1 MRVRGQDKEQTMRWI
16 VAALLAAA
24 AFAVFPA
31 TSEARDGCGRGW
43 YFDGVA
49 CRPQAAAPRYAPGY
63 GYGPYRRPGA
73 RTWQGCPP
81 GQVPTGRG
89 DCRPWYPTR
98 GSECPPGYTL
108 QSGRCKPYRGY

>member
-1 MRVRGQDKEQTMRWI
+1 MRWI

-49 CRPQAAAPRYAPGY
+49 CRPQAGGPGYGPGYGGPRLNAAPRVHVE
-63 GYGPYRRPGA
+63 
-73 RTWQGCPP
+73 CPP
-81 GQVPTGRG
+81 GTVMDR
-89 DCRPWYPTR
+89 DRWNRPYCKPWRPMR

>member
-1 MRVRGQDKEQTMRWI
+1 MRWI

-24 AFAVFPA
+24 ALAAFPG

-49 CRPQAAAPRYAPGY
+49 CRPQSAAPRYYGGY
-63 GYGPYRRPGA
+63 RYYGGA
-73 RTWQGCPP
+73 RTWQDCPP
-81 GQVPTGRG
+81 GMVPTGRG
-89 DCRPWYPTR
+89 DCRPWHPTR